1 MTKPAKL
8 WRFDALDTWFFRE
21 PRPADSAGGRE
32 FECIFPPPARTV
44 AGAVRTLLGEH
55 AGADWRSS
63 DWKTNNR
70 DVLGR
75 LELRGPYLALN
86 GERLY
91 PVPRLWLAQ
100 RSHDGSRMESLA
112 RLVLDDEPVETDL
125 GRVYLPGLETPEAR
139 DAKPIERVWVRREQ
153 FERLL
158 AGKLGDSL
166 EMVTA
171 DELFAF
177 ESRVGIER
185 SHGTHA
191 AVEEMLYAFGHVR
204 PRPGTGIEVEVGGLN
219 DDEHP
224 KNGTVRFGAEGRL
237 AAMSLRECSAKVHSP
252 PPPVDA
258 GDQRRLLIVFLTHA
272 DFGGHWMPAKTLL
285 EGTDEKGA
293 RVWRGAIGVR
303 VNGEPNSVKLT
314 LRSAVIGKPVRE
326 GGWNMGAA
334 KEKDDGKDKD
344 KDPIGSRKLMSLVPA
359 GSCWFCE
366 TDDPDAVRK
375 LHGAKIG
382 FGHELG
388 RGEIAVGYW

>member
-1 MTKPAKL
+1 MTKTAKL
-8 WRFDALDTWFFRE
+8 WRFEALDTWFFRE

-32 FECIFPPPARTV
+32 FECIFPPPARTL
-44 AGAVRTLLGEH
+44 AGAVRALLGER

-63 DWKTNNR
+63 EWMTNNR
-70 DVLGR
+70 GALGR

-100 RSHDGSRMESLA
+100 RGHDGSTMGGFS
-112 RLVLDDEPVETDL
+112 RLVLDGEPVETDL
-125 GRVYLPGLETPEAR
+125 GRVYLPRLENPEVR

-153 FERLL
+153 FEMLL
-158 AGKLGDSL
+158 AGNLDGLLGT
-166 EMVTA
+166 VAA
-171 DELFAF
+171 DELFGF

-185 SHGTHA
+185 SHSTHA

-204 PRPGTGIEVEVGGLN
+204 PRSGTGIEVEVGGLN

-237 AAMSLRECSAKVHSP
+237 AAMSRHECS
-252 PPPVDA
+252 PPVRLPQPPADA
-258 GDQRRLLIVFLTHA
+258 GKRRRLLIVFLTHA
-272 DFGGHWMPAKTLL
+272 DFGGSWLPAKTLL

-303 VNGEPNSVKLT
+303 VNSEPNSVKLT
-314 LRSAVIGKPVRE
+314 LCSAVIGKPVRE
-326 GGWNMGAA
+326 GGWSLGAEINN
-334 KEKDDGKDKD
+334 KKKRENRT
-344 KDPIGSRKLMSLVPA
+344 GSRALASLVPA

-366 TDDPDAVRK
+366 TDDPDAARK
-375 LHGAKIG
+375 LHGAQIG
-382 FGHELG
+382 FGRELG